1 MIYCDESHTTSGGQ
15 WWCPFPRE
23 WVEQMKRSAKC
34 CEQLTCKEIDAAVY
48 RLEDGM
54 SYKLPP
60 GDFLEEEQDARG
72 LPLSWCAEEDRR
84 FREYPVSCCEIYDYN
99 TVPDVV
105 ITNGVED
112 WPLRIWDPVL
122 RA

>member
-1 MIYCDESHTTSGGQ
+1 MN
-15 WWCPFPRE
+15 
-23 WVEQMKRSAKC
+23 
-34 CEQLTCKEIDAAVY
+34 
-48 RLEDGM
+48 
-54 SYKLPP
+54 YKLPP

-84 FREYPVSCCEIYDYN
+84 FREYPVSCCDIYDYN

-112 WPLRIWDPVL
+112 WPPRLWKPVL